1 MILSP
6 VRLPVPPLQLVFG
19 SFEFTVPLRQPQCSG
34 SAAFWRIFRGAN
46 GFRVAIPADKEAVDL
61 SAIAVQGLERSQDR
75 FDRASSHIAAAGLP
89 PVDSTGDTVNL
100 SQATV
105 ALLSAKDDFAA
116 NLKVMKTADE
126 MQRVAIN
133 LLA

>member
-1 MILSP
+1 VASP
-6 VRLPVPPLQLVFG
+6 D
-19 SFEFTVPLRQPQCSG
+19 
-34 SAAFWRIFRGAN
+34 
-46 GFRVAIPADKEAVDL
+46 DKEGVDL
-61 SAIAVQGLERSQDR
+61 SAIALQGLERSQDR
-75 FDRASSHIAAAGLP
+75 FDRASSQIAAAGLP

-100 SQATV
+100 SQAAV